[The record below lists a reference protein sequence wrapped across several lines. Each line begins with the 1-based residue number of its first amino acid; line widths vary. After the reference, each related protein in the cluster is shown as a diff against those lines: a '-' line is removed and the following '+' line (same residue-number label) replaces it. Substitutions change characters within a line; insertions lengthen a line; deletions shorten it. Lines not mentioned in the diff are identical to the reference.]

1 MRTREPLRDDPIG
14 LARDNWCASGW
25 PDAAE
30 GMAIVTSIMRVQ
42 QILLADV
49 EAVLKSFRL
58 TFARYEVLMLLR
70 FARRRS
76 LPVGRIGARLQVHPA
91 SVTNAVDRLERDGL
105 VERTQ
110 NPDDGRS
117 VLASLTSAGAE
128 VAEAAT
134 AVLNERVFSALPMS
148 GDGRDELYRLLRD
161 LRRAY
166 GDFREPSHLL

>member
-1 MRTREPLRDDPIG
+1 MGARKPLGDDPIG
-14 LARDNWCASGW
+14 LARANWNASGW
-25 PDAAE
+25 TDAAE

-49 EAVLKSFRL
+49 EAALKPFRL

-91 SVTNAVDRLERDGL
+91 SVTNAVGRLERDGL

-110 NPDDGRS
+110 NPHDGRS
-117 VLASLTSAGAE
+117 VLASLTPAGAK

-134 AVLNERVFSALPMS
+134 AVLNAQIFSALPMS
-148 GDGRDELYRLLRD
+148 GGGRDELFRLLRD
-161 LRRAY
+161 VRRAF
-166 GDFREPSHLL
+166 GDFE

>member
-1 MRTREPLRDDPIG
+1 MRSREPLRDDPIG

-25 PDAAE
+25 TDAAD

-49 EAVLKSFRL
+49 EAALKPFRL

-70 FARRRS
+70 FARRLS
-76 LPVGRIGARLQVHPA
+76 LPVGKIGARLQVHPA
-91 SVTNAVDRLERDGL
+91 SVTNAVARLERDGL
-105 VERTQ
+105 VERTP

-117 VLASLTSAGAE
+117 VLASLTTDGAK

-134 AVLNERVFSALPMS
+134 AVLNARIFSAVPVS
-148 GDGRDELYRLLRD
+148 GDDRVELYRTLRD
-161 LRRAY
+161 VRRAY
-166 GDFREPSHLL
+166 GDFE

>member
-14 LARDNWCASGW
+14 IARDNWCASGW
-25 PDAAE
+25 TDAAD

-49 EAVLKSFRL
+49 EAALNPFRL

-70 FARRRS
+70 FDRRLS
-76 LPVGRIGARLQVHPA
+76 LPVGKIGARLQVHPA
-91 SVTNAVDRLERDGL
+91 SVTNAVARLERDGL
-105 VERTQ
+105 VERTP

-117 VLASLTSAGAE
+117 VLASLTTDGAK

-134 AVLNERVFSALPMS
+134 AVLNARIFSAVPMS
-148 GDGRDELYRLLRD
+148 GDDRDELYRMLRD
-161 LRRAY
+161 VRRAY
-166 GDFREPSHLL
+166 GDFE

>member
-1 MRTREPLRDDPIG
+1 MGSREPLRDDPIG

-25 PDAAE
+25 FDAAD
-30 GMAIVTSIMRVQ
+30 GMAVVTSIMRVQ

-49 EAVLKSFRL
+49 ETVLRPFQL

-76 LPVGRIGARLQVHPA
+76 LPVGKIGARLQVHPA
-91 SVTNAVDRLERDGL
+91 SVTNAVARLERDGL

-117 VLASLTSAGAE
+117 VLASLTPAGAK
-128 VAEAAT
+128 VASAAT

-148 GDGRDELYRLLRD
+148 GDGRDELYQLLRD
-161 LRRAY
+161 VRRAY
-166 GDFREPSHLL
+166 GDFE

>member
-1 MRTREPLRDDPIG
+1 MGPRQPLRDDPIG
-14 LARDNWCASGW
+14 LARDNWSASGW
-25 PDAAE
+25 SDAAA
-30 GMAIVTSIMRVQ
+30 GMAAVTSIMRVQ

-49 EAVLKSFRL
+49 EAALRPFAL

-91 SVTNAVDRLERDGL
+91 SVTNAVARLERDGL

-117 VLASLTSAGAE
+117 VLASLTAAGAK

-134 AVLNERVFSALPMS
+134 DVLNAQIFSALPMS
-148 GDGRDELYRLLRD
+148 DDGRDELYRLLRD
-161 LRRAY
+161 VRRAS
-166 GDFREPSHLL
+166 GDFE

>member
-1 MRTREPLRDDPIG
+1 MGARKPLGDDPIG
-14 LARDNWCASGW
+14 LARANWNASGW
-25 PDAAE
+25 TDAAE

-49 EAVLKSFRL
+49 EAALKPFRL

-91 SVTNAVDRLERDGL
+91 SVTNAVGRLERDGL

-110 NPDDGRS
+110 NPHDGRS
-117 VLASLTSAGAE
+117 VLASLTPAGAK

-134 AVLNERVFSALPMS
+134 AVLNAQIFSALPMS
-148 GDGRDELYRLLRD
+148 GDGRDELFRLLRD
-161 LRRAY
+161 VRQAY
-166 GDFREPSHLL
+166 GDFQ

>member
-1 MRTREPLRDDPIG
+1 MGSREPLRDDPIG

-25 PDAAE
+25 LDAAD
-30 GMAIVTSIMRVQ
+30 GMAVVTSIMRVQ

-49 EAVLKSFRL
+49 ETVLRPFRL

-70 FARRRS
+70 FSRRRS
-76 LPVGRIGARLQVHPA
+76 LPVGKIGARLQVHPA
-91 SVTNAVDRLERDGL
+91 SVTNAVARLERDGL

-117 VLASLTSAGAE
+117 VLASLTTDGAK

-134 AVLNERVFSALPMS
+134 AVLNARIFSSVPLS

-161 LRRAY
+161 VRRAY
-166 GDFREPSHLL
+166 GDFE